1 MWTWLIC
8 APPFSQGL
16 LNILLQRERALVS
29 CAGLDCPFAFLW
41 NERMRTDT
49 HTDMNVRAQP
59 YPGLQHAVFPATRA
73 VRSAL
78 LSPRSRCRW
87 GSRATRCS

>member
-8 APPFSQGL
+8 VPPFSQGL

-29 CAGLDCPFAFLW
+29 GAVLDRPFVFLW
-41 NERMRTDT
+41 NERMRTNMRT
-49 HTDMNVRAQP
+49 RAQP
-59 YPGLQHAVFPATRA
+59 YLGPQHAVFPATRA

-78 LSPRSRCRW
+78 
-87 GSRATRCS
+87 